1 MYSSELCQQL
11 AQKFPDAVSVPVPE
25 KFVRDPE
32 AQLRI
37 PPAKLFEVCKFLKES
52 PEFAMDFPLQMT
64 AVDFIKEG
72 VFELVYYLYSSK
84 KKQAIVIKSQIP
96 RAEPE
101 IDSITSI
108 WNGMDW
114 QEREVYDLMGIK
126 FKNHPNMSRL
136 FMWEGFGFPLRKDYV
151 HITDK
156 YDSGLEVG
164 TLGLNEKGV
173 PVKAAVAVAVAAQ
186 PTPPPT
192 PPAAPDAPKA

>member
-1 MYSSELCQQL
+1 MYGSELCQQL
-11 AQKFPDAVSVPVPE
+11 SQKFPDAVSVPVPE

-32 AQLRI
+32 AQLRV
-37 PPAKLFEVCKFLKES
+37 PPAKLFEICKFLKES
-52 PEFAMDFPLQMT
+52 PDFAMDFPLQMT

-84 KKQAIVIKSQIP
+84 KKHAVVIKSQIP
-96 RAEPE
+96 RATPE
-101 IDSITSI
+101 IDSVTSL

-114 QEREVYDLMGIK
+114 QEREVYDLMGIT

-151 HITDK
+151 HVTDK

-164 TLGLNEKGV
+164 TPGLNEKCI
-173 PVKAAVAVAVAAQ
+173 PVKAAAA
-186 PTPPPT
+186 TPPD
-192 PPAAPDAPKA
+192 AHNAPKT